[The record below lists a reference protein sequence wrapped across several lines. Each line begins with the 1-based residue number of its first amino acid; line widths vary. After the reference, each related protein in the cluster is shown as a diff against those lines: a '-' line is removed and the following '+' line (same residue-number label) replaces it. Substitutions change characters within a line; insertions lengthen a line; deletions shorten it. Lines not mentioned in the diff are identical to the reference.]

1 MEIITSDVVIQSLFV
16 GLVLAFSS
24 MVVALVIQCLVAL
37 RGSTRQH
44 HLVPAS
50 MRLIVLT
57 AMSSVGI
64 SKAAHAAP
72 AATTG
77 IDNAEEFDD
86 LGAADLLLAGSIAA
100 NAGFAAIHV
109 KRHLA
114 RLRKQKF
121 GPLEQH
127 DVAKEVDSPQPALR
141 PPDWAVLVRVLGP
154 PTAVTDRGEPITFDK
169 GKALE
174 LLVWMT
180 EHRDASTRSAAR
192 TALWDGVVKD
202 STFSNVVSEIRRSL
216 KSGHPDLSEDWIPR
230 TFTDE
235 LPLHDAIVTD
245 AELLEIATKNF
256 ERDRNEFAGPLVDC
270 LAEVRS
276 LPFSGADYAWA
287 DGEGITTSHVIKV
300 VRAAVLVGEYAI
312 EQGDD
317 DLLFMATERGL
328 RVLPGHEQL
337 VSLRMRG
344 HARRGNRSAIKH
356 EWESYARSIEAD
368 SWAGA
373 VPSPELEA
381 LAQELS
387 RGLA

>member
-1 MEIITSDVVIQSLFV
+1 MTAVEIITSDVLIQSLFV

-24 MVVALVIQCLVAL
+24 MVVALVIQFLAAL

-86 LGAADLLLAGSIAA
+86 LGAADLLFAGSIVA

-121 GPLEQH
+121 GALERH

-154 PTAVTDRGEPITFDK
+154 PTAVTDRGEPIAFDK

-235 LPLHDAIVTD
+235 LPLHD
-245 AELLEIATKNF
+245 
-256 ERDRNEFAGPLVDC
+256 
-270 LAEVRS
+270 
-276 LPFSGADYAWA
+276 
-287 DGEGITTSHVIKV
+287 
-300 VRAAVLVGEYAI
+300 
-312 EQGDD
+312 
-317 DLLFMATERGL
+317 
-328 RVLPGHEQL
+328 
-337 VSLRMRG
+337 
-344 HARRGNRSAIKH
+344 
-356 EWESYARSIEAD
+356 
-368 SWAGA
+368 
-373 VPSPELEA
+373 
-381 LAQELS
+381 
-387 RGLA
+387 